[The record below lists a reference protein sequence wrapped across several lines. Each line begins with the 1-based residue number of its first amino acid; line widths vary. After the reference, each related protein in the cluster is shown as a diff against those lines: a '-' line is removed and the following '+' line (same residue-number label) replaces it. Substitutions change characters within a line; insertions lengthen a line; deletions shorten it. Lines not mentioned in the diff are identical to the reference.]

1 MPKAERGAALSED
14 LFWFAEKMRHGYE
27 GVAPNPEAALN
38 LYKAAAASGFPRA
51 YLRIGEMYERGTGTV
66 VDVREAL
73 EAYKMATD
81 RGQIIGYAAMARLAS
96 RTSEDEKAEILW
108 TRFFEELA
116 SASADTHDLGP
127 DEPATSIHAYIFS
140 KLARSEQP
148 TLFPVMVRY
157 RSELVAYMQR
167 YLEHAS
173 DERQLEVMRSM
184 VTWVTQNLPDQ

>member
-1 MPKAERGAALSED
+1 
-14 LFWFAEKMRHGYE
+14 
-27 GVAPNPEAALN
+27 
-38 LYKAAAASGFPRA
+38 
-51 YLRIGEMYERGTGTV
+51 
-66 VDVREAL
+66 
-73 EAYKMATD
+73 
-81 RGQIIGYAAMARLAS
+81 MARLAS
-96 RTSEDEKAEILW
+96 RTTEDEKADVLW
-108 TRFFEELA
+108 DRFFEEL
-116 SASADTHDLGP
+116 ASADTHDLGP

-157 RSELVAYMQR
+157 RSDLFAYMQR

>member
-1 MPKAERGAALSED
+1 
-14 LFWFAEKMRHGYE
+14 MRAVSARHWK
-27 GVAPNPEAALN
+27 PT
-38 LYKAAAASGFPRA
+38 RR
-51 YLRIGEMYERGTGTV
+51 LRIEVRSSGTLPWHG
-66 VDVREAL
+66 RPAGP
-73 EAYKMATD
+73 AK
-81 RGQIIGYAAMARLAS
+81 
-96 RTSEDEKAEILW
+96 DEKAEILW

-116 SASADTHDLGP
+116 SASADTQDLGL
-127 DEPATSIHAYIFS
+127 DEPAMSIHAYIFS

-148 TLFPVMVRY
+148 TLFPVMMRY